1 MLLRELFKAKEDS
14 LQEFDLGSVWTGI
27 KTLGKGLL
35 SAPAAAAQIAL
46 TPSSTAKYDTM
57 DAASSV
63 YQGALDKG
71 LSGAEA
77 EKLAQDF
84 EKSLKANPNDPKV
97 KQIHSQYAAW
107 DDNFNEIPGSTKVAK
122 PATDIKPD
130 LVVKP
135 KVSTAPVDDPTTKI
149 PQISKSEKPVDPK
162 DFEKAIAGNDVKKVS
177 DAIPN
182 VVANTMAADKLA
194 TQTFKNPTE
203 IEQGIKS
210 VVGNKM
216 PASNISALAATAAKY
231 AIPAAGVVALLYGG
245 KKLYDYL
252 TKEESMKNNES
263 IGEGSEDTKEAQIK
277 AWANKYKKYEGG
289 NGDSLPAGFLEEH
302 LNTGVPWDS
311 IEAGELE
318 RYKAK
323 YGDDALEDLSHEQV
337 HDNPD
342 EFPITHAFLKDL
354 EKIFGYIPHGDEVE
368 EIADV
373 LKYYDG
379 GRKGIKEDEGS
390 LDQFRSLYKKSIGS
404 DDAAVTLRE
413 LIQAINDDALWSDK
427 FPQLKKFV
435 AVSPNSGSKVVTAK
449 KIPGDSAD
457 EKIAA
462 LVTAIDDDE
471 WVNDTAK
478 HLMRSFTLGEDDNI
492 EEAPFG
498 KAVKS
503 ALGRVAQRTATN
515 IKGKLGSIPG
525 MGDLKTAATGQQAI
539 DKTSDQVWNQ
549 YVQFKQTGPD
559 KNQTVNWFKTQH
571 GMDISPNELDP
582 QGNIDKTGVEK
593 AVKSALAKKQSGVD
607 KEQQPNQPEYQFKKG
622 DEIKWT
628 DKDGKQQTAR
638 VVDPDKGP
646 GGQQNMM
653 TVQQGNRGTIP
664 LSKDKPFPADSQA
677 TQDDK
682 VAIAQL
688 QKIDPTANQTTLR
701 AVNSVAGGKAISGQ
715 LQQFIQP
722 LMKKISRALKDAN
735 KRQKLAVAL
744 SESLSQSD
752 LSKLD
757 ILAREGL
764 VDKKNVTRFKT
775 AMRILAKEK
784 ELPISYKDDVIG
796 MVSKLAKIITKPSV
810 MGMVRK
816 GLKEEHIKIAQE
828 KFRTWVKQHHDKQF
842 VDNFGHNS

>member
-1 MLLRELFKAKEDS
+1 MKFSEVAPPGREKQVKKLKKKFDDPGAAYAIAWAQHNKHGKPKKKEALGESDDTTYVKMVIQKYPQEWQKFMQTGDLMDAPNIYEKLFVYFH
-14 LQEFDLGSVWTGI
+14 FDTGEMPY
-27 KTLGKGLL
+27 G
-35 SAPAAAAQIAL
+35 
-46 TPSSTAKYDTM
+46 TAKARD
-57 DAASSV
+57 
-63 YQGALDKG
+63 G
-71 LSGAEA
+71 
-77 EKLAQDF
+77 
-84 EKSLKANPNDPKV
+84 DPYV
-97 KQIHSQYAAW
+97 WI
-107 DDNFNEIPGSTKVAK
+107 
-122 PATDIKPD
+122 
-130 LVVKP
+130 
-135 KVSTAPVDDPTTKI
+135 
-149 PQISKSEKPVDPK
+149 
-162 DFEKAIAGNDVKKVS
+162 
-177 DAIPN
+177 
-182 VVANTMAADKLA
+182 ADKLA
-194 TQTFKNPTE
+194 DLGLVEGKMSE
-203 IEQGIKS
+203 IDLDIKTLSDAEFEKKYGKSKDQMQKDLNEDDVNEADLNAWYAEQYARELAEKDGKVWDRMSYGDKEDYRKIA
-210 VVGNKM
+210 NK
-216 PASNISALAATAAKY
+216 KY
-231 AIPAAGVVALLYGG
+231 GVVKSEGEDVPTQKGRDA
-245 KKLYDYL
+245 KPEIL
-252 TKEESMKNNES
+252 TKRAMNVVKKTIKKSANKQRRRMDKDS
-263 IGEGSEDTKEAQIK
+263 VSEDEKDDFSQLINPMGQDSNSLKKIKQSPGFHDLIVTMFSSGTQADLEQDEILHYISKMLNINTVEIK
-277 AWANKYKKYEGG
+277 AILQKDGFDFAEPDAAERFKQNMGGTGFLGKGKTRTVNSKYEDQ
-289 NGDSLPAGFLEEH
+289 GD
-302 LNTGVPWDS
+302 
-311 IEAGELE
+311 
-318 RYKAK
+318 
-323 YGDDALEDLSHEQV
+323 
-337 HDNPD
+337 
-342 EFPITHAFLKDL
+342 
-354 EKIFGYIPHGDEVE
+354 
-368 EIADV
+368 
-373 LKYYDG
+373 
-379 GRKGIKEDEGS
+379 IKEDEGS
-390 LDQFRSLYKKSIGS
+390 LDQFRNLYKKSIGS

-413 LIQAINDDALWSDK
+413 LIQAINDDALWSDQ

-462 LVTAIDDDE
+462 LVTAINDDK

-628 DKDGKQQTAR
+628 DANGKQQTAR

-735 KRQKLAVAL
+735 KRQKLSIAL
-744 SESLSQSD
+744 AESLSQSD

-757 ILAREGL
+757 MLAREGL

-784 ELPISYKDDVIG
+784 ELPISYKDDVID

-810 MGMVRK
+810 MGMIRK
-816 GLKEEHIKIAQE
+816 GLKEEHTTIAQE
-828 KFRTWVKQHHDKQF
+828 KFKTWVNQSKKHY
-842 VDNFGHNS
+842 NI